1 MKKSL
6 IALALWLTGCSSA
19 VTLNYYQLPQSPE
32 QALSVSTSN
41 SATAQSQQ
49 PVVIVEPVMVANY
62 LNTNSLILQT
72 SDVELHRTT
81 QHLWLDA
88 LDQQLNRLLVNALQN
103 QLPNKLVTSQAL
115 PVAADS
121 SQRLLVQVDE
131 FHGTAQGKVVL
142 RGRYSVLSG
151 PQVKLYPFQ
160 IERLQAEEGY
170 PAMVSTMGLAVADLT
185 RQIAAALQ

>member
-32 QALSVSTSN
+32 QGVTATTPVSS
-41 SATAQSQQ
+41 QSQQ
-49 PVVIVEPVMVANY
+49 AVVIVEPVMVANY

-72 SDVELHRTT
+72 SAVELHRTT

-88 LDQQLNRLLVNALQN
+88 LDQQLNRLVVNSLQS
-103 QLPNKLVTSQAL
+103 QLPAQLVTSQAL
-115 PVAADS
+115 PVAGGS
-121 SQRLLVQVDE
+121 SQRLLLQIDE
-131 FHGTAQGKVVL
+131 FHGTAEGKVLL

-151 PQVKLYPFQ
+151 PQLKLYPFQ

-185 RQIAAALQ
+185 RQIAASLQ